1 MTHDKPIKIGILGCN
16 GRMGQTLMALVEA
29 TKGVELAGGVD
40 QGDDIAALI
49 KDSDVV
55 IDFTRPEATLAFA
68 ELTAKHGTAHVIGT
82 TGFNEPEFAE
92 LRERAKKT
100 RIFWSPNMSV
110 GVNLLNALVEKA
122 AKLLDPAAY
131 DIEIVEMHHK
141 HKVDAPSGTALFLGE
156 GAAKGRD
163 VSLKKKQVLS
173 REGITGARKEGDIG
187 FATLRGGSVIGD
199 HTVIFAGEND
209 RIELT
214 HKASSRGIF
223 AEGAVKA
230 AIFVAD
236 KPNGFYTMKDLLGEF
251 LN

>member
-1 MTHDKPIKIGILGCN
+1 MTESKMKIGILGCN
-16 GRMGQTLMALVEA
+16 GRMGQTLMALVET

-49 KDSDVV
+49 KISDAV

-68 ELTAKHGTAHVIGT
+68 ELTAKHGTAHIIGT
-82 TGFNEPEFAE
+82 TGFNEPEFFE
-92 LRERAKKT
+92 LHERAKRT
-100 RIFWSPNMSV
+100 CIFWSPNMSV

-122 AKLLDPAAY
+122 AKLLDSAY
-131 DIEIVEMHHK
+131 DIEILEMHHK
-141 HKVDAPSGTALFLGE
+141 HKVDAPSGTALLLGE
-156 GAAKGRD
+156 AAARGRK

-173 REGITGARKEGDIG
+173 REGITGARKAGDIG

-214 HKASSRGIF
+214 HKASSRSIF
-223 AEGAVKA
+223 AEGAIA
-230 AIFVAD
+230 AAKFCVG
-236 KPNGFYTMKDLLGEF
+236 KPNGFYSMKDLLGEF
-251 LN
+251 